1 MLGQGGRVPS
11 SPGQGGSSCGHSP
24 SEMGESLVL
33 VEPSAAVSDTEGAW
47 AQEGP
52 MWALLSPQSFQS
64 SDPSLRPPQSVEGR
78 PAPCLPVAALFPP
91 PQGSAI
97 FPQSLSPS
105 RALPRAQNHPRCP
118 HQPQTPIPL
127 RQRPKVSRAK
137 RVSTI
142 RDFMVPS
149 CAGLSA
155 ALAPWVSL

>member
-64 SDPSLRPPQSVEGR
+64 SDPSLRPPNLLKDVL
-78 PAPCLPVAALFPP
+78 LPVFLLLFPP

-105 RALPRAQNHPRCP
+105 RALPRAQNHPHRP

>member
-64 SDPSLRPPQSVEGR
+64 SDPSLRPPNLLKDVL
-78 PAPCLPVAALFPP
+78 LPVFLLLFPP

-105 RALPRAQNHPRCP
+105 RALPRAQNHPHRP

-127 RQRPKVSRAK
+127 QQRPKVSRAK